1 MLLYNPRQ
9 FGLYLFILS
18 QIARTETSFSGS
30 SRLAD
35 TRMYSRMYLSWSQR
49 YPVHGL
55 YFTYVAVV
63 EQDFFICMY
72 LLKQTLCIWWMMI
85 TYITL
90 STSYL
95 ERLQIQLYFHLPTK
109 IFFLH
114 AYFIWFVHF
123 ASVKRLHL
131 APTPV
136 GPTCTIRVTCLTSI
150 SFFKTNASRF
160 DLS

>member
-63 EQDFFICMY
+63 EQDFFYMYVSFEANIMY
-72 LLKQTLCIWWMMI
+72 LMNDDHI
-85 TYITL
+85 Y
-90 STSYL
+90 YL
-95 ERLQIQLYFHLPTK
+95 IY
-109 IFFLH
+109 
-114 AYFIWFVHF
+114 
-123 ASVKRLHL
+123 
-131 APTPV
+131 
-136 GPTCTIRVTCLTSI
+136 
-150 SFFKTNASRF
+150 
-160 DLS
+160 